1 MSRLD
6 WVGIQK
12 KTRYQHNMHITGTLC
27 AIGAGI
33 FFGFIGPVTKIA
45 YNLGVGIGLAI
56 ILRYL
61 IATILISPF
70 IISNKPT
77 FAMYKKQIWML
88 MLLTSGSILLTT
100 GLLISVKYID
110 VSLAILIFSTYPI
123 IILFVSILIDKEK
136 IDLKIKLVFLITFS
150 GLFLVLGPSL
160 ESLNIFGV
168 SSAIIASV
176 GASIIILT
184 NQKLSNRQI
193 SSIHINAFTNL
204 FNFIF
209 FIIVISLFFEIN
221 IHISVKA
228 WLIILIPSFCYAV
241 AFFLQLSAIPR
252 IGQSK
257 TALLLYTEPMIA
269 VLAAIVLLKEVLNF
283 FQSLGA
289 IIVISSLIF
298 ATYNTNK
305 KIKNEFS

>member
-1 MSRLD
+1 
-6 WVGIQK
+6 
-12 KTRYQHNMHITGTLC
+12 MHIIGTLC

-61 IATILISPF
+61 IAIILISPF

-123 IILFVSILIDKEK
+123 IVLFVSILIDKEK
-136 IDLKIKLVFLITFS
+136 IDLKIKVVFLITFS

-193 SSIHINAFTNL
+193 STIHINAFTNL

-221 IHISVKA
+221 IHISIKA

-269 VLAAIVLLKEVLNF
+269 VLSAIVLLKEVLNF

>member
-1 MSRLD
+1 
-6 WVGIQK
+6 
-12 KTRYQHNMHITGTLC
+12 MHIIGTLC

-61 IATILISPF
+61 IAIILISPF

-123 IILFVSILIDKEK
+123 IVLFVSILIDKEK
-136 IDLKIKLVFLITFS
+136 IDLKIKVVFLITFS

-193 SSIHINAFTNL
+193 STIHINAFTNL

-209 FIIVISLFFEIN
+209 FIIIISLFFEIN

>member
-1 MSRLD
+1 
-6 WVGIQK
+6 
-12 KTRYQHNMHITGTLC
+12 MHIIGTLC

-33 FFGFIGPVTKIA
+33 FFGFIGPITKIA

-136 IDLKIKLVFLITFS
+136 IDLKIKVVFLITFS

-193 SSIHINAFTNL
+193 STIHINAFTNL

-209 FIIVISLFFEIN
+209 FIIIISLFFEIN
-221 IHISVKA
+221 IHISLKA

-269 VLAAIVLLKEVLNF
+269 VLSAIVLLKEVLNF

>member
-1 MSRLD
+1 
-6 WVGIQK
+6 
-12 KTRYQHNMHITGTLC
+12 MHIIGTLC

-61 IATILISPF
+61 IAIILISPF

-221 IHISVKA
+221 IHISLKA

>member
-1 MSRLD
+1 
-6 WVGIQK
+6 
-12 KTRYQHNMHITGTLC
+12 MHIIGTLC

-61 IATILISPF
+61 IATMLISPF

-136 IDLKIKLVFLITFS
+136 IDLKIKVVFLITFS

>member
-1 MSRLD
+1 
-6 WVGIQK
+6 
-12 KTRYQHNMHITGTLC
+12 MHIIGTLC

-136 IDLKIKLVFLITFS
+136 IDLKIKVVFLITFS

-204 FNFIF
+204 FNSLF
-209 FIIVISLFFEIN
+209 FITIISLFFEIN
-221 IHISVKA
+221 ININSDA
-228 WLIILIPSFCYAV
+228 WIMILISAFCYAI
-241 AFFLQLSAIPR
+241 AFFLQLLAIPK

-257 TALLLYTEPMIA
+257 TALFLYAEPIVA
-269 VLAAIVLLKEVLNF
+269 VVASIFLLKEILNLY
-283 FQSLGA
+283 QSLGA

-298 ATYNTNK
+298 ATYQTNK
-305 KIKNEFS
+305 N

>member
-1 MSRLD
+1 
-6 WVGIQK
+6 
-12 KTRYQHNMHITGTLC
+12 MHIIGTLC

-123 IILFVSILIDKEK
+123 IVLFVSILIDKEK
-136 IDLKIKLVFLITFS
+136 IDLKIKVVFLITFS

-193 SSIHINAFTNL
+193 STIHINAFTNL

-209 FIIVISLFFEIN
+209 FIIIISLFFEIN

>member
-1 MSRLD
+1 MYI
-6 WVGIQK
+6 VGTI
-12 KTRYQHNMHITGTLC
+12 C

-33 FFGFIGPVTKIA
+33 FFGFIGPVTKVA
-45 YNLGVGIGLAI
+45 YNLGVGLGLAI

-61 IATILISPF
+61 IASLLVTPF
-70 IISNKPT
+70 IIINKPS
-77 FAMYKKQIWML
+77 FSMYKEQIWL
-88 MLLTSGSILLTT
+88 LLILTSGSILLTT

-110 VSLAILIFSTYPI
+110 ASLAILIFCTYPI
-123 IILFVSILIDKEK
+123 IVLFASMLIDKEK
-136 IDLKIKLVFLITFS
+136 IDLKIKVVFLITFS

-193 SSIHINAFTNL
+193 STIHINAFTNL

-209 FIIVISLFFEIN
+209 FIIIISLFFEIN

-269 VLAAIVLLKEVLNF
+269 VLSAIVLLKEVLNF

>member
-1 MSRLD
+1 
-6 WVGIQK
+6 
-12 KTRYQHNMHITGTLC
+12 MHIIGTLC

-136 IDLKIKLVFLITFS
+136 IDLKIKVVFLITFS

-193 SSIHINAFTNL
+193 STIHINAFTNL

-209 FIIVISLFFEIN
+209 FIIIISLFFEIN
-221 IHISVKA
+221 IHISLKA

-269 VLAAIVLLKEVLNF
+269 VLSAIVLLKEVLNF

>member
-1 MSRLD
+1 M
-6 WVGIQK
+6 
-12 KTRYQHNMHITGTLC
+12 C
-27 AIGAGI
+27 ASGAGI

-45 YNLGVGIGLAI
+45 FNLGVGIGLAV

-61 IATILISPF
+61 IAIILISPF
-70 IISNKPT
+70 TISNKPT

-100 GLLISVKYID
+100 GLLISVKYIH

-123 IILFVSILIDKEK
+123 IVLFVSILIDKEK

-193 SSIHINAFTNL
+193 STIHINAFTNL

-209 FIIVISLFFEIN
+209 FIIIISLFFEIN

-269 VLAAIVLLKEVLNF
+269 VLSAIVLLKEVLNF

>member
-1 MSRLD
+1 
-6 WVGIQK
+6 
-12 KTRYQHNMHITGTLC
+12 MHIIGTLC

-123 IILFVSILIDKEK
+123 IVLFVSILIDKEK
-136 IDLKIKLVFLITFS
+136 IDLKIKVVFLITFA

-193 SSIHINAFTNL
+193 STIHINAFTNL

-209 FIIVISLFFEIN
+209 FIIIISLFFEIN

>member
-1 MSRLD
+1 
-6 WVGIQK
+6 
-12 KTRYQHNMHITGTLC
+12 MHIIGTLC

-123 IILFVSILIDKEK
+123 IVLFVSILIDKEK
-136 IDLKIKLVFLITFS
+136 IDLKIKVVFLITFS

-193 SSIHINAFTNL
+193 STIHINAFTNL

-209 FIIVISLFFEIN
+209 FIIIISLFFEIN

-269 VLAAIVLLKEVLNF
+269 VLSAIVLLKEVLNF

>member
-1 MSRLD
+1 
-6 WVGIQK
+6 
-12 KTRYQHNMHITGTLC
+12 MHIIGTLC

-193 SSIHINAFTNL
+193 STIHINAFTNL

-269 VLAAIVLLKEVLNF
+269 VLSAIVLLKEVLNF

>member
-1 MSRLD
+1 
-6 WVGIQK
+6 
-12 KTRYQHNMHITGTLC
+12 MHIIGTLC

-61 IATILISPF
+61 IATMLISPF

-123 IILFVSILIDKEK
+123 IVLFVSILIDKEK
-136 IDLKIKLVFLITFS
+136 IDLKIKVVFLITFS

>member
-1 MSRLD
+1 
-6 WVGIQK
+6 
-12 KTRYQHNMHITGTLC
+12 MHIIGTLC

-61 IATILISPF
+61 IAIILISPF

-193 SSIHINAFTNL
+193 STIHINAFTNL

-269 VLAAIVLLKEVLNF
+269 VLSAIVLLKEVLNF

>member
-1 MSRLD
+1 
-6 WVGIQK
+6 
-12 KTRYQHNMHITGTLC
+12 MHIIGTLC

-136 IDLKIKLVFLITFS
+136 IDLKIKVVFLITFS

-193 SSIHINAFTNL
+193 STIHINAFTNL

-209 FIIVISLFFEIN
+209 FIIIISLFFEIN

>member
-1 MSRLD
+1 
-6 WVGIQK
+6 
-12 KTRYQHNMHITGTLC
+12 MHIIGTLC

-123 IILFVSILIDKEK
+123 IVLFVSILIDKEK
-136 IDLKIKLVFLITFS
+136 IDLKIKVVFLITFS

-193 SSIHINAFTNL
+193 STIHINAFTNL

-209 FIIVISLFFEIN
+209 FIIIISLFFEIN

-269 VLAAIVLLKEVLNF
+269 VLVAIVLLKEVLNF